1 MIEKPCSTARFPTPI
16 QCRPVAWCVTTILT
30 QQCIAVLNA
39 RNLPIY
45 LRVSPGE
52 DAASTKYYFFA
63 HSALDV
69 VEERGAAVRL
79 TQATQHAQPY
89 LGLLTTIE
97 DTMMYVLE
105 AYSSYG
111 YMTHTNVK
119 FLLMLQ
125 LSDDPVQDNDVQTL
139 FRAIRLVY
147 VNYVS
152 DPFVNVHPGDL
163 PGSNVFGNGDAPSIA
178 PSAETDAKTIT
189 SKKFDHEIETIAG
202 WSSAAA

>member
-1 MIEKPCSTARFPTPI
+1 MWYA
-16 QCRPVAWCVTTILT
+16 ATILT

-39 RNLPIY
+39 RNLHIY
-45 LRVSPGE
+45 LRVSPDE
-52 DAASTKYYFFA
+52 DSASTKYYFLA

-69 VEERGAAVRL
+69 VEERGTVNRL
-79 TQATQHAQPY
+79 TEATQHAQPY

-97 DTMMYVLE
+97 DTMMYVLI
-105 AYSSYG
+105 AYTSYG

-125 LSDDPVQDNDVQTL
+125 LNDDPVQDSDVQTL

-147 VNYVS
+147 VDYVS
-152 DPFVNVHPGDL
+152 DPFVSVHPGDL
-163 PGSNVFGNGDAPSIA
+163 PGSNVFGNGDPPSIA

-189 SKKFDHEIETIAG
+189 SKKFDHQIEMIAG
-202 WSSAAA
+202 WTSAAA